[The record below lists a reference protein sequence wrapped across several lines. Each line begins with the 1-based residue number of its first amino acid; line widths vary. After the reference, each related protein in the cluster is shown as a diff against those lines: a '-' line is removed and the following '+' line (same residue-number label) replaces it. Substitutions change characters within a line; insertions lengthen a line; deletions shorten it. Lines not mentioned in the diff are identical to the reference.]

1 MYKRLITY
9 NFANDETRDSF
20 VEMIEDL
27 DFMQQPDQSTYAQ
40 PRRKPQMLAD
50 LKTRITTWSSTV
62 DLDAADCIQIYVMNR
77 DELNRIDMKYSKLS
91 KTLR

>member
-9 NFANDETRDSF
+9 NFADDETRDSF
-20 VEMIEDL
+20 VEMIEAL

-40 PRRKPQMLAD
+40 PRRKPQTLAD
-50 LKTRITTWSSTV
+50 LKTRITTWSSTA
-62 DLDAADCIQIYVMNR
+62 DLDATDCVQIYVMSH